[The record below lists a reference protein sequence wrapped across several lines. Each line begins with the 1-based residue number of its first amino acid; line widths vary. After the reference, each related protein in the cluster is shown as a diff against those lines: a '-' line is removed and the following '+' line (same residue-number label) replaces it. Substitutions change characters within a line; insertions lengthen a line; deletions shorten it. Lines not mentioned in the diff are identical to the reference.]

1 MFHKFVSALLLGNYC
16 SAVGQ
21 TADVSSTEETPLQLA
36 LRPYVTAG
44 VALVAA
50 GAIAATPVLAPAPEI
65 QSRIES
71 HAVVLTAAIDNP
83 INVFRPVVDKVGVL
97 VQGAIQAEFD
107 NPFPIINGLIGR
119 AVIDANAL
127 GEIANTMGQ
136 IVTTLATKF
145 PAALGTAAQRAF
157 KGDFTGAVGAFAPV
171 FMGPFF
177 QTFMQFIKLQTFV
190 QDRFVLA
197 GQLAGGLMMSAWALG
212 PGQALGLFSL
222 MNAAAGG
229 LDELWKAVP
238 SGDLGRI
245 VNAIQHGV
253 ANVTIAALNMVDSWR
268 WSLDYERTK
277 IRDIL
282 NPPPPAPEELLASTD
297 IANVETPALP
307 AGAVSLTLPAPES
320 STSATEEVVAPEST
334 PVVEEVVAPVEVLVT
349 EEVVAP
355 VEVPATGETELV
367 TQVRPSPIAV
377 PGVTG
382 TTTETSNP
390 RNALNNS
397 VRDAVKK
404 VTDGIKNVAAGL
416 GGKQK
421 KSETSSGSTG
431 SSSESGSNNH
441 GGE

>member
-1 MFHKFVSALLLGNYC
+1 
-16 SAVGQ
+16 
-21 TADVSSTEETPLQLA
+21 LQLA

-83 INVFRPVVDKVGVL
+83 IDVFRPVVDKVGGL
-97 VQGAIQAEFD
+97 VRGAIQAEFD

-136 IVTTLATKF
+136 IITTLATKF

-177 QTFMQFIKLQTFV
+177 QTFMQFTKLQTFV

-253 ANVTIAALNMVDSWR
+253 ANVTIAALNMVDTWR

-282 NPPPPAPEELLASTD
+282 NPPPPAPEELLASAD
-297 IANVETPALP
+297 IANVETLALP
-307 AGAVSLTLPAPES
+307 TAAVTLTLPSVEA
-320 STSATEEVVAPEST
+320 STPAAEEVATLEAST
-334 PVVEEVVAPVEVLVT
+334 PVVEEVVAPVEVPAT
-349 EEVVAP
+349 EVVVTPVEVPTPATEVVVTP
-355 VEVPATGETELV
+355 VEVPATDETELDP
-367 TQVRPSPIAV
+367 QVRTSPIAV

-382 TTTETSNP
+382 ATTETSNP

-404 VTDGIKNVAAGL
+404 ATDGIKKVTAGL

-421 KSETSSGSTG
+421 KSESSSGSTG
-431 SSSESGSNNH
+431 SSSESGS
-441 GGE
+441 GE

>member
-1 MFHKFVSALLLGNYC
+1 M
-16 SAVGQ
+16 
-21 TADVSSTEETPLQLA
+21 QLA

-83 INVFRPVVDKVGVL
+83 INVFRPVVDKVGAL
-97 VQGAIQAEFD
+97 VQGAIQAELD

-145 PAALGTAAQRAF
+145 PAALGTAAYRAF
-157 KGDFTGAVGAFAPV
+157 HGDFTGAVGAFAPV

-177 QTFMQFIKLQTFV
+177 QTFGQFMKLQTFV

-197 GQLAGGLMMSAWALG
+197 GKLAGALMMSAWALG

-268 WSLDYERTK
+268 WSLDYERTR

-282 NPPPPAPEELLASTD
+282 NPPPPAPEELVTSAD
-297 IANVETPALP
+297 VANVETLALP
-307 AGAVSLTLPAPES
+307 AAAVSLTMPAPES
-320 STSATEEVVAPEST
+320 STSATEEVVAPASST
-334 PVVEEVVAPVEVLVT
+334 PVA

-355 VEVPATGETELV
+355 VEVPATEVVVTPVEVPATDETELDP
-367 TQVRPSPIAV
+367 QVRPSPIAV

-404 VTDGIKNVAAGL
+404 VTDGIKNVTAGL
-416 GGKQK
+416 GGKK

-431 SSSESGSNNH
+431 SSSESGSNDH
-441 GGE
+441 DGE